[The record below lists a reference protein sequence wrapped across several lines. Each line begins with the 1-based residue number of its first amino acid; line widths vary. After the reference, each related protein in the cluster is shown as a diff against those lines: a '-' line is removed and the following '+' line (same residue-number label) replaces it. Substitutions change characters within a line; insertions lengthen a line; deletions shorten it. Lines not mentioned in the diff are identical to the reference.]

1 MHPRLSELVNHAAA
15 QRARLLSA
23 VSLIP
28 EPRRQQRAQPDCW
41 STAEV
46 LEHLHRVERSVVRLL
61 AHGLERATA
70 EGIGPEIETESVVH
84 WLDGFQLVRR
94 TSRISAPEWVRP
106 RGESSAAQALAA
118 LAESRQAL
126 LTAIGAL
133 DGLALDKITQSHP
146 LLGSLN
152 LYQWILFVGQHE
164 ARHAAQ
170 IEEIAGQLAASPD
183 HIRG

>member
-1 MHPRLSELVNHAAA
+1 MHPRLIELVNYATT

-23 VSLIP
+23 VSLVP
-28 EPRRQQRAQPDCW
+28 EPLRQRRAQPDCW

-46 LEHLHRVERSVVRLL
+46 LEHLHRVERSIARLL
-61 AHGLERATA
+61 AHGLERASV
-70 EGIGPEIETESVVH
+70 EGIGPDSESDSVMA
-84 WLDGFQLVRR
+84 WLDAFQLVRR
-94 TSRISAPEWVRP
+94 TARISAPEWVRP
-106 RGESSAAQALAA
+106 RGEYSAAQALAA

-126 LTAIGAL
+126 LMGIRAL
-133 DGLALDKITQSHP
+133 DGLALGKLTQSHP

-170 IEEIAGQLAASPD
+170 IEEIAGRLAASPD
-183 HIRG
+183 HIQG